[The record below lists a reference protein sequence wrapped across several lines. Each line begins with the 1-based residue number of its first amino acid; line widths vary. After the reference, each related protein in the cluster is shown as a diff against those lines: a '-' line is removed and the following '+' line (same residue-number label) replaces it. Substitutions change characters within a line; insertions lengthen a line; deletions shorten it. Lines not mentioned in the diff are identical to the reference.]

1 MNIRIIGST
10 KYGYVLPTEDAHI
23 FSGHASA
30 ICYMKGTYDKVIDE
44 PKEKTFERLKGNI
57 EKGHH
62 SVTGHVQYNLYLEN
76 IPKILAMFLN
86 NEGIYNTSEK
96 SARYTDMVPLDEEKE
111 IYEKWKSIL
120 SDLISEKMKIDE
132 KYSRIDKRMFHTL
145 VNENARYM
153 ISIFNPYV
161 SMEYTASL
169 QQLNYIN
176 YFSKLFVNKN
186 KDSDDPFLKKCS
198 EVLSEFSSKMPDIF
212 SIPNLNPEAK
222 SREFSLIG
230 KRRHYTEF
238 GENFSINY
246 EMSFACFAQS
256 HRHRRDKCEFMLK
269 EEPKF
274 YVPEIIKG
282 TKYEEDW
289 LKDISSLAHLYPQGM
304 LIDVNERGTIEDFVL
319 YCKERLCGR
328 AQLEIALKT
337 KEAMARYI
345 EEVKDKPLL
354 YNYLLP
360 YTHGPK
366 CTFYDFT
373 CKEKCIFGP
382 KYGTDRIL

>member
-1 MNIRIIGST
+1 MNVKIIGST
-10 KYGYVLPTEDAHI
+10 KPEYVLPTEEAI
-23 FSGHASA
+23 MFSGHASG
-30 ICYMKGTYDKVIDE
+30 ICYMKGSYEDILKE
-44 PKEKTFERLKGNI
+44 PKEKTLDRLKGNF

-62 SVTGHVQYNLYLEN
+62 SVAGHVQYNLYLEN

-96 SARYTDMVPLDEEKE
+96 SARYTDMVPQAEEKE
-111 IYEKWKSIL
+111 IYEKWKEIL
-120 SDLISEKMKIDE
+120 SKLISEKMKTDE
-132 KYSRIDKRMFHTL
+132 KYANISKRTFHTL

-153 ISIFNPYV
+153 ISIFTPYV
-161 SMEYTASL
+161 SMEYTASF

-176 YFSKLFVNKN
+176 YFSKLFVEKN
-186 KDSDDPFLKKCS
+186 ADSEDPFLKKCS
-198 EVLSEFSSKMPDIF
+198 EVLKEFSQKLPNTF

-246 EMSFACFAQS
+246 ELSFACFAQT
-256 HRHRRDKCEFMLK
+256 HRHRKDACEFMLK

-274 YVPEIIKG
+274 YTPLIIKG
-282 TKYEEDW
+282 TEFEEEW
-289 LKDISSLAHLYPQGM
+289 QKDISSLAHLYPQGM
-304 LIDVNERGTIEDFVL
+304 LIDVCERGTIEDFVL

-337 KEAMARYI
+337 KDAMARYI
-345 EEVKDKPLL
+345 EEVKDKPRL

-366 CTFYDFT
+366 CTFYDFK
-373 CKEKCIFGP
+373 CKEPCIFGA
-382 KYGTDRIL
+382 KYGIDRIL